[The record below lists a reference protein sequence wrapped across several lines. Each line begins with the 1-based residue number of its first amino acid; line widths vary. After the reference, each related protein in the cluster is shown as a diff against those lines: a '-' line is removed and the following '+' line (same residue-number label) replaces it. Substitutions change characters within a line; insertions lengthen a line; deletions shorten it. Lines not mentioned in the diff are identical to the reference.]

1 MWRRGLYDVIDVR
14 TIDQVGETI
23 TPKVHGPDGDVMERT
38 NLANQSSHTKDSCR
52 FAAVR
57 ASIRKGAPSTMF
69 TPVRWLTLDSALVGY
84 PLPNTDGHTI
94 RLQ

>member
-23 TPKVHGPDGDVMERT
+23 TTKVHGPDGDVMERT

-57 ASIRKGAPSTMF
+57 ASIRKGGRR
-69 TPVRWLTLDSALVGY
+69 VRCS
-84 PLPNTDGHTI
+84 LPCDG
-94 RLQ
+94 